1 MAIFMP
7 ELNIFGNIPTTKMVK
22 NGQKKSFWTLKENLV
37 ISFVCKWY
45 KIKVLMVHEHS
56 AKIACLAKIKNSFG
70 KSDFSIFLI
79 INNS

>member
-7 ELNIFGNIPTTKMVK
+7 ELNIFGNIPIPKIVK

-45 KIKVLMVHEHS
+45 KIKVLMVH
-56 AKIACLAKIKNSFG
+56 
-70 KSDFSIFLI
+70 
-79 INNS
+79 